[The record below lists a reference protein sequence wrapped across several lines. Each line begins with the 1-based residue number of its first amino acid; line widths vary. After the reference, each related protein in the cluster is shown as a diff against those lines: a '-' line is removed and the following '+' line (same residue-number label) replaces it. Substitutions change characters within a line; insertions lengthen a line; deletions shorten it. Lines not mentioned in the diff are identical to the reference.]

1 MIKIN
6 PNRMLT
12 ATAVYF
18 KDDKKP
24 IYNCILFVLDR
35 FLIVG
40 MDPDDDAPTWYNIDT
55 IDRITGVNHWT
66 APEPKKTQTKTEH
79 WNSLW

>member
-1 MIKIN
+1 
-6 PNRMLT
+6 
-12 ATAVYF
+12 
-18 KDDKKP
+18 
-24 IYNCILFVLDR
+24 
-35 FLIVG
+35 
-40 MDPDDDAPTWYNIDT
+40 MDPDDDAPTWYNIDL